1 MSILS
6 GNAAAPNRERKL
18 QLVARDDQENL
29 YSAVPFETFDKAS
42 ISNYEGKLAVARS
55 LAEQAKSGETIGA
68 GSGSTSFLAI
78 HAIAERVAAGDL
90 IDVTLI
96 PTSIEVQLTIANLG
110 LRVGDL
116 AASAPTWLFD
126 GADEVDPN
134 LNLIKGR
141 GGALFREKLMFR
153 STPDRRV
160 IVDESKRVEKLGSNF
175 AVPVE
180 VVPLALPVVMPRL
193 QDLNPTM
200 IEIRKATG
208 KDGPVITELGNVIF
222 DCRFD
227 GIADDLEEQIKSI
240 TGVVESGLFQGCSP
254 TLVSA

>member
-1 MSILS
+1 MRDVS
-6 GNAAAPNRERKL
+6 GGDN
-18 QLVARDDQENL
+18 
-29 YSAVPFETFDKAS
+29 YSSVPFETFDAGS
-42 ISNYEGKLAVARS
+42 ISNYEGKLAVARK
-55 LAEQAKSGETIGA
+55 LAAGAESGQTIGA

-78 HAIAERVAAGDL
+78 HAIAERVEAGEL
-90 IDVTLI
+90 TDVSLI

-116 AASAPTWLFD
+116 AAGAPEWLFD
-126 GADEVDPN
+126 GADEVDPG

-153 STPDRRV
+153 ATPDRRV
-160 IVDESKRVEKLGSNF
+160 IVDDSKRVERLGSKF

-180 VVPLALPVVMPRL
+180 VVPEALPVVLPRL
-193 QDLNPTM
+193 EELGPSG

-208 KDGPVITELGNVIF
+208 KDGPVITELGNTIL

-227 GIADDLEEQIKSI
+227 GIGGDLEERIKMI
-240 TGVVESGLFQGCSP
+240 TGVVESGLFQGYEP
-254 TLVSA
+254 TLVS